1 MTEDLRHLVRGIF
14 RLLSASGGVSGLETC
29 ATDAFRRN
37 LGNMVVLIRLVRVL
51 LIMVL
56 AVFAVSSIVGIA
68 ASETGVV
75 EKAVLVALFA
85 GCVLAAAQVTKLASK
100 LQARVPRY

>member
-1 MTEDLRHLVRGIF
+1 
-14 RLLSASGGVSGLETC
+14 
-29 ATDAFRRN
+29 
-37 LGNMVVLIRLVRVL
+37 MVVLIRLVRVL

-68 ASETGVV
+68 TPETGAV

-85 GCVLAAAQVTKLASK
+85 GCVFAAAQVTHLASR
-100 LQARVPRY
+100 LHERVPRH

>member
-1 MTEDLRHLVRGIF
+1 
-14 RLLSASGGVSGLETC
+14 
-29 ATDAFRRN
+29 
-37 LGNMVVLIRLVRVL
+37 MVMLIRLVRVL

-68 ASETGVV
+68 TPETGAV

-85 GCVLAAAQVTKLASK
+85 GCAFVAAQVTNLASR
-100 LQARVPRY
+100 LQERVPRH